1 MSDSAL
7 EGRVKTLEEVAV
19 KIFELILNLVTSLI
33 VLGICLATLAICWF
47 FGVTSD
53 NAVLYF
59 KELANTPIWL
69 MLLAVVGFFGI
80 SYWSILKALY
90 KLLWNYYWD
99 NVVLG
104 FLKSLK

>member
-1 MSDSAL
+1 MSGSAL

-33 VLGICLATLAICWF
+33 VLGICLAILAVCWF
-47 FGVTSD
+47 FGITSD

-69 MLLAVVGFFGI
+69 MLLAVVGFSVLAIGRSLRHFISCCGI
-80 SYWSILKALY
+80 IIGTMWF
-90 KLLWNYYWD
+90 W
-99 NVVLG
+99 V
-104 FLKSLK
+104 F